1 MKIETPLMAILF
13 ASLVFAGM
21 FGFFMSI
28 AGEYNVDT
36 SLSNFVSEG
45 GNQQFQNAFNKVN
58 QTKNEIDTISEEF
71 SETTV
76 EDTGSLFPFLSLALK
91 ISKLLLNSINL
102 MKDMIIAF
110 STIIGID
117 PIITTTL
124 ISALIIVLIISI
136 LILLLGRSNY

>member
-1 MKIETPLMAILF
+1 MKIETPLMAVLF
-13 ASLVFAGM
+13 ASLIFAGL

-28 AGEYNVDT
+28 ATEYDVNTD
-36 SLSNFVSEG
+36 LGNFASQG
-45 GNQQFQNAFNKVN
+45 GNEQFQNAFNKVN
-58 QTKNEIDTISEEF
+58 ATKQEIDTISSEF

-91 ISKLLLNSINL
+91 ISKLLLGSINL
-102 MKDMIIAF
+102 IKDMVITF

-117 PIITTTL
+117 PLITTTL
-124 ISALIIVLIISI
+124 ISALIVVLIVSI